1 MFVNK
6 RFLCVVFSIL
16 IIFSAAV
23 PCLAA
28 EATNSSA
35 YNLPTETAVSGWV
48 SANTDQCTWSLNFNE
63 LDVNGEAVVNENSS
77 VRLEPKSG
85 ITFSVYLPETANYS
99 FYLKY
104 YSEDSLFTDC
114 LLNLELDGSQSVVS
128 LPILWRDGSSEYSK
142 DKNGNEVVPDQ
153 VIVDRPYYN
162 ALCDYASINK
172 NTARFELQKGTH
184 SVSLSP
190 QSQSIIIS
198 GIYLLKDESLPT
210 YKEYIAANN
219 GNETT
224 ELAVIEAEHYSLKS
238 DSYIMPK
245 TVKNSALYP
254 YDSKHNLL
262 NVIDE
267 ATYGSAG
274 QKVLWEFEVKEE
286 GCYGIALRYIQN
298 SAVNM
303 PVYRKLEIDGRVPFK
318 EANAIEFKSTPSGK
332 YNNTVLQVDGE
343 KLLVYLTAGKHTIAL
358 TATMGPL
365 EEVYKTVSELMEDI
379 DSLGMDLQ
387 RLTAGQTDTNR
398 TWNLDYYLPNAVDD
412 ILSFA
417 DRAEEIYNQLE
428 KIGGVTPSYASGL
441 KYAAERLRKLTDT
454 PNKIP
459 AKTDLLNVG
468 DNSASKYIGNVLSSL
483 SNLSLGIDRIYVGD
497 TSDLPSARASLF
509 RSIVEG
515 IQSFFL
521 SFTSNYN
528 SSSYST
534 SGRGDGKD
542 SLAVWINASIPYV
555 QVLQRIVD
563 EDYNTNND
571 TNIQLS
577 IMPSESKLVLANA
590 AGTNPDV
597 VLHADMQTPF
607 KFAIRN
613 AAKNFLE
620 YNDFLTFYNE
630 NYNLQSL
637 VPCTYGEGVYGV
649 AETQDFNVLFYR
661 KDILKALDLSV
672 PDTWDDVKEMMPT
685 LLRYGKNFNIPLAS
699 SAAYKGFSVTSPYVF
714 QNNGTYVTDDGL
726 SATFDSDSFLD
737 AMTEMTELFT
747 IYGVST
753 SVPSFYN
760 SFRNGEIPIGIS
772 SYATYMQLQV
782 AAPEL
787 AGKWAIAK
795 APGTLQEDGTVLRY
809 QPAASSA
816 CIIFA
821 NTEKSE
827 EAWDFLKWWLSTE
840 TQVKYAYKMQ
850 NTYGS
855 EYRWNTANL
864 NAFSQL
870 SYPKDDMNTIL
881 EQLQSQKEVTG
892 HPAAYMI
899 ERQTSEIWNGVVV
912 DNQPLMD
919 EIDNSLI
926 STNREITRKL
936 KEFGYV
942 DSDGKPVKNYSMN
955 AYEML
960 QSKLVKASEKK
971 NEKGAAE

>member
-1 MFVNK
+1 MFLNK

-28 EATNSSA
+28 EEAKSDA
-35 YNLPTETAVSGWV
+35 DILPSEAAVSGWV
-48 SANTDQCTWSLNFNE
+48 GVNTEQPAWQLNFNA
-63 LDVNGEAVVNENSS
+63 LSVKGEAVVNGSSS
-77 VRLEPKSG
+77 VKLEAKSG
-85 ITFSVYLPETANYS
+85 ITFSAYIPEAGNYS
-99 FYLKY
+99 FYLNY

-114 LLNLELDGSQSVVS
+114 LLNLELDGSQSVAS
-128 LPILWRDGSSEYSK
+128 LPILWRDEASEYSK

-153 VIVDRPYYN
+153 AIVDKPYYN
-162 ALCDYASINK
+162 PLCDYAAINK
-172 NTARFELQKGTH
+172 GTACFELQKGTH
-184 SVSLSP
+184 TVTLSP
-190 QSQSIIIS
+190 QSQSIIIC
-198 GIYLLKDESLPT
+198 GIYLIKNETLPT
-210 YKEYIAANN
+210 YKEYISAVG
-219 GNETT
+219 GNKSE
-224 ELAVIEAEHYSLKS
+224 EQVIIEAEHYSLKS

-254 YDSKHNLL
+254 YDAKNNLL

-274 QKVLWEFEVKEE
+274 QKLLWEFEVDKD
-286 GCYGIALRYIQN
+286 GLYGIALRYIQN

-303 PVYRKLEIDGRVPFK
+303 PVYRKLELDGRVPFD
-318 EANAIEFKSTPSGK
+318 EANAIAFKSTPTGK
-332 YNNTVLQVDGE
+332 YDNTVLELNGE
-343 KLLVYLTAGKHTIAL
+343 EMSFYLTAGKHTIAL

-365 EEVYKTVSELMEDI
+365 EQAYNTISELMDDI

-412 ILSFA
+412 ILGFA
-417 DRAEEIYNQLE
+417 DRAEEIYAQLE
-428 KIGGVTPSYASGL
+428 KTGGITPSYASGL

-483 SNLSLGIDRIYVGD
+483 SNLSLGIDRIYVGEA
-497 TSDLPSARASLF
+497 SALPSARPSLL
-509 RSIVEG
+509 RSIIEG

-528 SSSYST
+528 SSGYST
-534 SGRGDGKD
+534 SGRDDGKD
-542 SLAVWINASIPYV
+542 SLSVWINATIPYV

-571 TNIQLS
+571 TDIQLS

-590 AGTNPDV
+590 AGTNPDI

-620 YNDFLTFYNE
+620 YDDFLTFYSE
-630 NYNLQSL
+630 NYNIQSL
-637 VPCTYGEGVYGV
+637 VPCTYGEGVYGA

-661 KDILKALDLSV
+661 KDILKALKLSV

-685 LLRYGKNFNIPLAS
+685 LLRYGKNFNLPLSS
-699 SAAYKGFSVTSPYVF
+699 SAAYKGFGITSPYIF
-714 QNNGTYVTDDGL
+714 QNNGAYVTDDGL
-726 SATFDSDSFLD
+726 NAAFDSDSFFD

-747 IYGVST
+747 IYGVSN

-795 APGTLQEDGTVLRY
+795 APGTKQEDGTVLRY
-809 QPAASSA
+809 QPAATSA
-816 CIIFA
+816 CMIFD
-821 NTEKSE
+821 NTDKSQ

-840 TQVKYAYKMQ
+840 TQVRYAYKMQ

-870 SYPKDDMNTIL
+870 SYPMDDMNTIL
-881 EQLQSQKEVTG
+881 DQLQFQKEVTG

-912 DNQPLMD
+912 DNEPLMD
-919 EIDNSLI
+919 EIDSSLV
-926 STNREITRKL
+926 STNREILRKL

-942 DSDGKPVKNYSMN
+942 DGDGKPVKDYSMKV
-955 AYEML
+955 YEML
-960 QSKLVKASEKK
+960 KDKLASA
-971 NEKGAAE
+971 NERKGAAE